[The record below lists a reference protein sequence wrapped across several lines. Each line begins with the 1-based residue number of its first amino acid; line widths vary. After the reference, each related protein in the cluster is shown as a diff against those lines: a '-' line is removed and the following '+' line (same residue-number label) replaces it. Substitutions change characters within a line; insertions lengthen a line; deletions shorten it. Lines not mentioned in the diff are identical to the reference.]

1 MLRGSGPRLLGRKV
15 LAQLFYRR
23 LVVYEAR
30 LDAPRTPVR
39 SDLSLRFGVLGANG
53 VQDYGNC
60 VPEAEPEQF
69 RQRLSV
75 GDRCYAARVRDE
87 VVAVRWAAFR
97 DVQVTRQGLMLSV
110 GEAGA
115 YLYGAY
121 TAPSWR
127 RRGIG
132 AALTA
137 HLLDH
142 LESEGYR
149 RVLSA
154 WIPENA
160 EARSLNPSRGQPLA
174 VVGVVRLGRW
184 QRPMRPRP
192 AAARDRFYRS
202 ATSAIQGRPGA
213 AGS

>member
-1 MLRGSGPRLLGRKV
+1 MLRESGPRLLARKV
-15 LAQLFYRR
+15 LAELFYRR

-39 SDLSLRFGVLGANG
+39 SDLPLRLEVLGADR
-53 VQDYGNC
+53 VQDYVDC
-60 VPEAEPEQF
+60 VPGTDPEQF
-69 RQRLSV
+69 RQRLSS
-75 GDRCYAARVRDE
+75 GDRCYAAWLQDE

-97 DVQVTRQGLMLSV
+97 DVEVTRSGLMLSLAE
-110 GEAGA
+110 GDS

-121 TAPSWR
+121 TAPQQR

-142 LESEGYR
+142 LESEGHQR
-149 RVLSA
+149 ALSA

-160 EARSLNPSRGQPLA
+160 EARSLNPSRGQPVA
-174 VVGVVRLGRW
+174 VVSVVRVGPWRRGL
-184 QRPMRPRP
+184 RPRP
-192 AAARDRFYRS
+192 ASARGRFYRS
-202 ATSAIQGRPGA
+202 ATPATRGPVAG

>member
-1 MLRGSGPRLLGRKV
+1 MLRESGPRLLARKV
-15 LAQLFYRR
+15 LAELFYRR

-30 LDAPRTPVR
+30 LDAPRTPAG
-39 SDLSLRFGVLGANG
+39 SDLPLRLEVLGADR
-53 VQDYGNC
+53 VQDYVQC
-60 VPEAEPEQF
+60 VPGTDPEQF
-69 RQRLSV
+69 RQRLSS
-75 GDRCYAARVRDE
+75 GDRCYVAWLQDE

-121 TAPSWR
+121 TVPSWR

-142 LESEGYR
+142 LESEGR
-149 RVLSA
+149 QRALSA

-174 VVGVVRLGRW
+174 VVGVVRVGRW
-184 QRPMRPRP
+184 QRQLRPRP
-192 AAARDRFYRS
+192 AAAAGRFYSLPTS
-202 ATSAIQGRPGA
+202 ATLRRES

>member
-1 MLRGSGPRLLGRKV
+1 MLGDDR
-15 LAQLFYRR
+15 
-23 LVVYEAR
+23 
-30 LDAPRTPVR
+30 
-39 SDLSLRFGVLGANG
+39 
-53 VQDYGNC
+53 VQDYVQR
-60 VPEAEPEQF
+60 VPGTDPEQF
-69 RQRLSV
+69 RQRLSI
-75 GDRCYAARVRDE
+75 GDRCYAAWLQDE

-142 LESEGYR
+142 LESEGR
-149 RVLSA
+149 QRALSA

-174 VVGVVRLGRW
+174 VVGVVRVGRW
-184 QRPMRPRP
+184 QRQLRPRP
-192 AAARDRFYRS
+192 AAARRPLLS
-202 ATSAIQGRPGA
+202 ACLHPPLC
-213 AGS
+213 AGSRRALDDALGRHGRAVLGRKVLDLRRLV